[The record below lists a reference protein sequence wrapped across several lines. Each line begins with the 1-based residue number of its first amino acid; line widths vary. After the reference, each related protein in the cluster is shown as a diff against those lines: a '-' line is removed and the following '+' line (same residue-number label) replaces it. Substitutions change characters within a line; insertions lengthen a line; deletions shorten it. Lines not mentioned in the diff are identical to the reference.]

1 VLYEVDMRLRPS
13 GSKGPVA
20 ASLAS
25 FQSYHRDSAWTWE
38 KLALTRARPV
48 CGDSGLMNELT
59 RHIHGA
65 LREPRDAARVREDVV
80 DMRKL
85 MLKEQ
90 GTGGVWDVKRA
101 RGGLVELEFIAQTLQ
116 LIHAHAHPHVLD
128 TNTLAALQKL
138 HAAGLVS
145 DGDHAALKRAGL
157 LYHRLT
163 QMLRLCLDGPY
174 DPARALP
181 ALNLLVANTAVTP
194 DIATAEALLAEAQGE
209 VAAIFDRLIGPV
221 A

>member
-1 VLYEVDMRLRPS
+1 MLTDRDTVLRRLHELRS
-13 GSKGPVA
+13 EHLDLDTVIVRLSDQGPIDQ
-20 ASLAS
+20 L
-25 FQSYHRDSAWTWE
+25 QLQRL
-38 KLALTRARPV
+38 KK
-48 CGDSGLMNELT
+48 
-59 RHIHGA
+59 
-65 LREPRDAARVREDVV
+65 
-80 DMRKL
+80 RKL

-128 TNTLAALQKL
+128 TNTLMALQKL
-138 HAAGLVS
+138 HAAGLLP
-145 DGDHAALKRAGL
+145 DADHAALKRAGL

-174 DPARALP
+174 DPEKALP
-181 ALNLLVANTAVTP
+181 ALDLLVANTAVTP

-221 A
+221 S